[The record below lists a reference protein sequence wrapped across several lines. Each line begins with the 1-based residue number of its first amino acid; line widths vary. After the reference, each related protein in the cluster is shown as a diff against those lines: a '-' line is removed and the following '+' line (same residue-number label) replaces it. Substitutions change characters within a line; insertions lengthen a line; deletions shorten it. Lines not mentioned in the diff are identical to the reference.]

1 MSYPPRDG
9 WVHRAP
15 RPLMMW
21 LAVICVLLVLLFFV
35 GIGSAILIAFQRAAE
50 TGQNVPDMSGGLSA
64 VLTGLAALLPAL
76 GAFWQVFNQRHVERR
91 DQIARGGG
99 PDGPFAPSPPS
110 ESPSGGLVN
119 NAALEDQG

>member
-1 MSYPPRDG
+1 MTYLPREG

-21 LAVICVLLVLLFFV
+21 LAVLCVMLVLLFFV
-35 GIGSAILIAFQRAAE
+35 GIGSAILIAFQKAAE
-50 TGQNVPDMSGGLSA
+50 TGANVPDMSGGLSA

-76 GAFWQVFNQRHVERR
+76 ATFWQVFNQRHVERR

-99 PDGPFAPSPPS
+99 PESPFAPSPSS
-110 ESPSGGLVN
+110 EAPSGGLVN